1 MFDCR
6 LTSDK
11 LFLLLEKRKIDEVE
25 RMDLDIE
32 IGWII
37 EYIKSMEK
45 VKEYRKKEKKC
56 LIRKFHEKCKR
67 ISWKN

>member
-1 MFDCR
+1 M
-6 LTSDK
+6 TK
-11 LFLLLEKRKIDEVE
+11 LKEWIW
-25 RMDLDIE
+25 ISE